1 MSFLRDDARAA
12 LLRWREVIGA
22 VAVTALG
29 LWWASLGGMILL
41 PFGLALAA
49 LGAGWAW
56 TALRRLRFQPLGDAP
71 GVVELDEGRI
81 TYFGLS
87 GGGSV
92 GLSDLAE
99 LRLLRMRG
107 RAVWRLK
114 QGDGQAILIPAE
126 AQGAEALF
134 DAFASL
140 PGIDL
145 GQVVAAVAESPP
157 PQSGGLVSSLGEN
170 RVIWRRSGQGVVR
183 Q

>member
-1 MSFLRDDARAA
+1 MSFLRDGAREA
-12 LLRWREVIGA
+12 LIRWREVIA
-22 VAVTALG
+22 AAAVTALG
-29 LWWASLGGMILL
+29 LWWASRGGVLLL
-41 PFGLALAA
+41 PAGLALAA
-49 LGAGWAW
+49 LGAGWGW
-56 TALRRLRFQPLGDAP
+56 TALRRLRFQPVGEAP

-81 TYFGLS
+81 TYFGLT

-114 QGDGQAILIPAE
+114 QGDGQTLLIPAE
-126 AQGAEALF
+126 AQGAEMLF

-145 GQVVAAVAESPP
+145 GQVVAAVTDGPAPSP
-157 PQSGGLVSSLGEN
+157 GGVVASMGEN